1 MKKTKLIAASLLISG
16 SILCSSCI
24 GSFGLWNQ
32 LKSWNEGVSN
42 KFVNEIVFLAFHI
55 VPVYEVC
62 YLADVLVLN
71 SIEFWSGSN
80 PLAEVGTVRT
90 VEGESG
96 EYMVRTNEDGYT
108 ITKKGESSSLNLV
121 FNQEKQTWSAV
132 GEDASYELMTMNED
146 GTITVK
152 LADGSNI
159 TVSPDVQGLAEV
171 RAASQSTM
179 LYSPAE

>member
-1 MKKTKLIAASLLISG
+1 MKKSKLVVASLLLSG

-32 LKSWNEGVSN
+32 LKDWNSGISN

-62 YLADVLVLN
+62 YLADILVLN

-90 VEGESG
+90 IEGENG
-96 EYMVRTNEDGYT
+96 EYLIRTNEDGYT
-108 ITKKGESSSLNLV
+108 ISKKGEDSELNLV
-121 FNQEKQTWSAV
+121 FNQDNQTWSAV
-132 GEDASYELMTMNED
+132 CQDGTYELMTMNED

-152 LADGSNI
+152 LQDGSDI
-159 TVSPDVQGLAEV
+159 TVTPDIQGLAEV
-171 RAASQSTM
+171 RTANQSS
-179 LYSPAE
+179 LLFNPAN